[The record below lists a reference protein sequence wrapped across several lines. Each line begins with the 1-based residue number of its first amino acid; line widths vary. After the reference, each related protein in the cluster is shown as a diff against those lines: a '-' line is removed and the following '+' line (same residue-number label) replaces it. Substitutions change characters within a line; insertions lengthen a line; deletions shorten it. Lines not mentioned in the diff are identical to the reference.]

1 MRRTTPFGSPP
12 GFLQQQYGLG
22 INRAQDK
29 YGRIQGHQRS
39 CSLTSRVVLLMLT
52 SIVLIMV
59 VMVYEKIQFSN
70 YMNPTTIPI
79 TTVVL
84 SLFKEEGAR
93 IGAVSPFPPRRFD
106 NASIH
111 TTKVLA
117 TLGPNILTV
126 YSGCRMARWVYPFRP
141 HSNVTYNNWKH
152 DDCNAV
158 NPNKLLR
165 TISQLSEN
173 DTIYVLHTRLRHFVE
188 QLKLEELLV
197 DIVVISGQWA
207 LVALNEQEDIDYVVA
222 HPRVICWF
230 IQNLD
235 VYGGNNYNNTGLKRH
250 PKVYPF
256 PYGIQERSLMMEK
269 PKQLFMEQYKDAFMM
284 ALTRDDADDG
294 NTSAMAVPRIY
305 AGHLR
310 SLGSRKGMDVTKK
323 LERGQFYAVLSQHDY
338 VLSPDGDR
346 PECYRH
352 YEALGLGTV
361 PLTQLDYNVHR
372 HFIGTGLI
380 FNNTVWSVQELE
392 TKLSMNPTVN
402 RNAALEE
409 YWMEYVDWVVQRH
422 LTWYD
427 KPKQEPTT
435 MVQLLSNL
443 TF

>member
-1 MRRTTPFGSPP
+1 
-12 GFLQQQYGLG
+12 
-22 INRAQDK
+22 
-29 YGRIQGHQRS
+29 
-39 CSLTSRVVLLMLT
+39 MLT

-59 VMVYEKIQFSN
+59 VMVYENRKIQFSN
-70 YMNPTTIPI
+70 YMNPTIITIKNA
-79 TTVVL
+79 VL
-84 SLFKEEGAR
+84 PVFKEQGSR
-93 IGAVSPFPPRRFD
+93 IGVVSPFPPRRFD

-126 YSGCRMARWVYPFRP
+126 YSGCRMARWVYPIRP
-141 HSNVTYNNWKH
+141 HSNVAYNWKH

-158 NPNKLLR
+158 NPDKMLQK
-165 TISQLSEN
+165 ISQLSEN

-197 DIVVISGQWA
+197 DIVVVSGQWA
-207 LVALNEQEDIDYVVA
+207 LVAPNEQEDIDYVVA

-235 VYGGNNYNNTGLKRH
+235 VYGGNNYNNLRLKRH
-250 PKVYPF
+250 PKVNPF
-256 PYGIQERSLMMEK
+256 PYGTQERPYMKQMPE
-269 PKQLFMEQYKDAFMM
+269 QLFMEQYKKAFMM
-284 ALTRDDADDG
+284 ALNRDAEDG
-294 NTSAMAVPRIY
+294 NISATAVPRIY

-310 SLGSRKGMDVTKK
+310 SMDSRKGMDMNVTKK
-323 LERGQFYAVLSQHDY
+323 LGRVQFYAVLSQHDY
-338 VLSPDGDR
+338 ILSPNGDR

-380 FNNTVWSVQELE
+380 FNNTVWSVQKLE

-427 KPKQEPTT
+427 TLKQEPTT
-435 MVQLLSNL
+435 IIRILANL